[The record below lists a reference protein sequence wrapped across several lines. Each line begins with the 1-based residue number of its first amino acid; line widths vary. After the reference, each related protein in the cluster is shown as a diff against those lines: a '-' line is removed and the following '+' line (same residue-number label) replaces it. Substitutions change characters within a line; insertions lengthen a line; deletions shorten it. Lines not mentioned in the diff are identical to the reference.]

1 MKKWAEYL
9 ILGVIILLAV
19 GQTVYSIVKATSIPK
34 NVPTAV
40 LVEKLNEIGSVAS
53 LEVLPLYDAVGLN
66 TQYRTGNGV
75 SYLIRTLNY
84 TILMDLGDN
93 PENTDPSPLQA
104 NMKTAGVSMQD
115 LNALFIT
122 NDHGDHVGG
131 TGWWQQKSFSF
142 GKEQPPLGDLKVYLP
157 ENLKYPGLI
166 PVVVTSPQV
175 IAPGIISTGA
185 IEFKNVF
192 PMSWMRPTANE
203 QSLAI
208 KVDGYGVVLITG
220 SGYPG
225 IQQIIVNAETAMGE
239 SVVAI
244 IGGFHYQKST
254 QTKIQDDLTV
264 MRKHSL
270 KLLAVSPHDT
280 DQTVLDILAK
290 QFPDAYQLVIVG
302 KAIKIGK

>member
-19 GQTVYSIVKATSIPK
+19 GQTVYSIVKATSTPK
-34 NVPTAV
+34 TVPTAV
-40 LVEKLNEIGSVAS
+40 TVEKLSDIGSVAS

-66 TQYRTGNGV
+66 TQYQTGDGV
-75 SYLIRTLNY
+75 SYLIRTPNY

-93 PENTDPSPLQA
+93 PKNTDPSPLQA

-122 NDHGDHVGG
+122 HDHGDHVGG

-142 GKEQPPLGDLKVYLP
+142 GKEQSSLGDLKVYLP
-157 ENLKYPGLI
+157 ESLKYPGLS

-220 SGYPG
+220 CGHPG
-225 IQQIIVNAETAMGE
+225 IQQIIINAETAMGE
-239 SVVAI
+239 PVVAI
-244 IGGFHYQKST
+244 IGGLHYQKST

-264 MRKHSL
+264 MRKHNL
-270 KLLAVSPHDT
+270 KLLAVSSHDT

-290 QFPDAYQLVIVG
+290 QFPDAYQPVVVG
-302 KAIKIGK
+302 QTIEMGK